1 MRTPY
6 VADKLPVKRKETPH
20 LRALVDQLVAHFPGL
35 WDNGTWGIRPIR
47 GTSPAEG
54 KLSNHARGIA
64 ADLSYRWMKTKG
76 VRFGGRRHAIRA
88 MDFMVA
94 NATDLG
100 LQMII
105 DYQFGKYGRAWRCD
119 RAAWKVYDRPTVT
132 FGGVGDWIHVEVD
145 GKKKPAEI
153 THVFAERW
161 I

>member
-1 MRTPY
+1 MRRPY
-6 VADKLPVKRKETPH
+6 VADSLPVRRKETPH
-20 LRALVDQLVAHFPGL
+20 LRALVDALCAKYPAL

-76 VRFGGRRHAIRA
+76 VRFGGRRQALRA
-88 MDFMVA
+88 MDFMTA

-119 RAAWKVYDRPTVT
+119 RAAWKVYDKPTVT
-132 FGGVGDWIHVEVD
+132 FGGTGDWIHVEVD
-145 GKKKPAEI
+145 GKVEPAVVAG
-153 THVFAERW
+153 VFAVGA
-161 I
+161 

>member
-20 LRALVDQLVAHFPGL
+20 LRALVDQLVAHYPGL

-132 FGGVGDWIHVEVD
+132 FGGTGDWIHVEVD

>member
-6 VADKLPVKRKETPH
+6 VANSLPVKRKETPH
-20 LRALVDQLVAHFPGL
+20 LRALVDQLVAHYPGL

-88 MDFMVA
+88 MNFMIA
-94 NATDLG
+94 HASELG

-105 DYQFGKYGRAWRCD
+105 DYQYGKYGRAWRCD
-119 RAAWKVYDRPTVT
+119 RAAWKVYDKPTVT
-132 FGGVGDWIHVEVD
+132 FGGTGDWIHVEVD
-145 GKKKPAEI
+145 GKKKPTEVNL
-153 THVFAERW
+153 VFAENGH
-161 I
+161 

>member
-6 VADKLPVKRKETPH
+6 VADSLPVKRKETPH
-20 LRALVDQLVAHFPGL
+20 LRALVDQLVAHYPGL
-35 WDNGTWGIRPIR
+35 WDNGTWGIRDVR
-47 GTSPAEG
+47 GHAG
-54 KLSNHARGIA
+54 VLSNHARGIA
-64 ADLSYRWMKTKG
+64 ADLSYRWMKPKG
-76 VRFGGRRHAIRA
+76 IRFGGRRHAIRA
-88 MDFMVA
+88 MDFMTA
-94 NATDLG
+94 NAVDLG

-119 RAAWKVYDRPTVT
+119 RAAWKVYDKPTVT